1 MKMKV
6 SNPELL
12 EPSDILICV
21 GSGALSKT
29 ILKATGGEWSHTAQV
44 IKLNGK
50 LYIFDAQEGG
60 CMPRT
65 FERWQREFE
74 YDFRVFRR
82 IPNKDLSDWYM
93 QFSGTKYDKKGLAV
107 GLGKSFVKNL
117 LKTNATMKEK
127 FRNNGLFWCSELTM
141 KPYVDN
147 PEQFTP
153 HDVFE
158 WVTRNKNPWV
168 EIK

>member
-1 MKMKV
+1 MKTID
-6 SNPELL
+6 EALL
-12 EPSDILICV
+12 QPNDILICV
-21 GSGALSKT
+21 GHSTLSKT

-65 FERWQREFE
+65 FEKWKQDFD
-74 YDFRVFRR
+74 YDFVIYRR
-82 IPNKDLSDWYM
+82 NVSEDFSDWFM
-93 QFSGTKYDKKGLAV
+93 QFSGVKYDKKGLAI
-107 GLGKSFVKNL
+107 GLGKSLIKNIF
-117 LKTNATMKEK
+117 KTQDKMKEK

-141 KPYVDN
+141 KPYVSN
-147 PEQFTP
+147 PEQFSP
-153 HDVFE
+153 QDVYD
-158 WVTRNKNPWV
+158 WVRRNKNIWT

>member
-1 MKMKV
+1 MKTIDV
-6 SNPELL
+6 NLL
-12 EPSDILICV
+12 QPNDILICV

-29 ILKATGGEWSHTAQV
+29 ILKATGGNWSHTAQV
-44 IKLNGK
+44 IKLNNK

-65 FERWQREFE
+65 FEKWKHDFE
-74 YDFRVFRR
+74 YEFRVFRR
-82 IPNKDLSDWYM
+82 NVSDDFSDWFM

-107 GLGKSFVKNL
+107 GLGKSFIKNL
-117 LKTNATMKEK
+117 FNTDAQMKEK

-153 HDVFE
+153 QDVFD
-158 WVTRNKNPWV
+158 WVTRNKNIWT